1 MSPSPEVIGLLFQ
14 IPLVGIF
21 IWYNLENQKR
31 QDSRDKAR
39 DELYANE
46 RKERDEQWRTFL
58 ESQGER
64 GNAAIGRIAEEVKI
78 ISQEVARMNTV
89 LTSHDAASREARNR
103 NGGN

>member
-1 MSPSPEVIGLLFQ
+1 MSSEAIGLLFQ

-31 QDSRDKAR
+31 QDARDKAR

-46 RKERDEQWRTFL
+46 LKERDEQWRTFL

-64 GNAAIGRIAEEVKI
+64 SNGAIGRIAEEVKI

-89 LTSHDAASREARNR
+89 LTSHDAASREARASGR
-103 NGGN
+103 PS